1 MTEEKKK
8 ALRNSMAGKKV
19 SELKPEER
27 ELYDVEFKYN
37 FSPSDRT
44 VKATPESKQTHQL
57 LNLPSTMEFLSR
69 TACLSAG

>member
-19 SELKPEER
+19 SELNLEER

-37 FSPSDRT
+37 F
-44 VKATPESKQTHQL
+44 
-57 LNLPSTMEFLSR
+57 
-69 TACLSAG
+69 